1 MPDENLIKLI
11 FSKKATEIDEIFTII
26 NFCGLPKKHELFYT
40 ILQITIKL
48 AINTLYNCCD
58 LTKK

>member
-11 FSKKATEIDEIFTII
+11 FSKKATKIDEIFTII

-40 ILQITIKL
+40 LLQITIKL
-48 AINTLYNCCD
+48 AINT
-58 LTKK
+58 TAVI